1 MCFVFICR
9 RQPEASSVTARES
22 QLLKVTIIII
32 PMLIW
37 AWFDS
42 QSTVLC
48 SSYATF
54 WVIWSRGIISSV
66 DRRGRNWKLKGSTTI
81 SLFKKVFS
89 AYLWLTQIELIVL
102 ALTWNYLT
110 YNINPKCPKS
120 TWKAQIQLSCKI
132 IFFITKLVA
141 ESESKLSVFVCL
153 LIVGWLIQP

>member
-102 ALTWNYLT
+102 ALTWNYVT
-110 YNINPKCPKS
+110 YNINLKSPKS